1 MAAMEHILATDRVD
15 HKAIHHK
22 LGMAAHRQ
30 DMVVLQLAMV
40 VLRQVM
46 ELATVLGMQR
56 LAMEQGVM
64 VLLVVATMHIPKAA
78 NLDMMHTA
86 RGTMHIR
93 RDVLPQLVMEDAL
106 VGMRMAREHLA
117 LATTHGMVVEKALAT
132 MHFPRDVMR
141 MPKAVHLD
149 TMDIA
154 KVVQLATMLIRKA
167 MHIPKV
173 HNVARVVALLVLC
186 HPRRQSD
193 REVDRRCEMQLKTR
207 ASRLRKQSPAN
218 LWTAT
223 KELSATIDLRG

>member
-15 HKAIHHK
+15 HKAIRHK
-22 LGMAAHRQ
+22 LGMVARRQ

-40 VLRQVM
+40 ALRQVM

-64 VLLVVATMHIPKAA
+64 VLLVAATMHIPKAV
-78 NLDMMHTA
+78 NPDMMHTA
-86 RGTMHIR
+86 REGTMHIR
-93 RDVLPQLVMEDAL
+93 RDVLLQLVMEDAL

-132 MHFPRDVMR
+132 MHFPRDMMR
-141 MPKAVHLD
+141 IAKAVHLD

-154 KVVQLATMLIRKA
+154 KVVQLATMLIPR
-167 MHIPKV
+167 V
-173 HNVARVVALLVLC
+173 HSVARVVALLVLC

-207 ASRLRKQSPAN
+207 ASRLRKHNLAN